1 MLNIIIKAIFFIVGK
16 IGDIILLPIMALVN
30 ALIPNLSV
38 SMDNIFSYLEM
49 GFQYIPFAL
58 KCLLIP
64 SFCIEIVVIVFTTYL
79 TFVVGVRVYN
89 FIMKVYKNFKP

>member
-16 IGDIILLPIMALVN
+16 IGDIILLPIMAIVN

>member
-1 MLNIIIKAIFFIVGK
+1 MLNVIIKAIFFIVGK
-16 IGDIILLPIMALVN
+16 IGDIILLPIMAVVN

-64 SFCIEIVVIVFTTYL
+64 SFCVEIVVIVFTTYL

>member
-16 IGDIILLPIMALVN
+16 IGDIILLPIMAIVN

-64 SFCIEIVVIVFTTYL
+64 SFCVEIVVIVFTTYL

>member
-1 MLNIIIKAIFFIVGK
+1 MLNVIINAIFFIVGK
-16 IGDIILLPIMALVN
+16 IGDIILLPIMAIVN

-38 SMDNIFSYLEM
+38 KMDNIFSYLEM

-64 SFCIEIVVIVFTTYL
+64 STCIEIVVLVFTTYL
-79 TFVVGVRVYN
+79 TFVVLVRVYN

>member
-1 MLNIIIKAIFFIVGK
+1 MLNIIINAIFFIVGK
-16 IGDIILLPIMALVN
+16 IGDIILLPIMAIVN

-64 SFCIEIVVIVFTTYL
+64 SFCIEIVVLVFTTYL

>member
-1 MLNIIIKAIFFIVGK
+1 MLNIIVKAIFFIVGK
-16 IGDIILLPIMALVN
+16 IGDIILLPIMAIVN
-30 ALIPNLSV
+30 ALIPNLSI

-49 GFQYIPFAL
+49 GFNYIPFAL

-64 SFCIEIVVIVFTTYL
+64 SFCIEIVIIVFTTYI
-79 TFVVGVRVYN
+79 TFIVGVRAYN

>member
-1 MLNIIIKAIFFIVGK
+1 MLNVIIKAIFFIVGK
-16 IGDIILLPIMALVN
+16 IGDIILLPIMVVVN

-38 SMDNIFSYLEM
+38 SMDNIFSYLQM

-64 SFCIEIVVIVFTTYL
+64 SFCIEIVLVVFTTYL
-79 TFVVGVRVYN
+79 SFVVGIRAYN

>member
-1 MLNIIIKAIFFIVGK
+1 MLNLIIKAIFFIVGK
-16 IGDIILLPIMALVN
+16 IGDIILIPIMAIIN

-38 SMDNIFSYLEM
+38 SMDNIFSYLQM

-64 SFCIEIVVIVFTTYL
+64 SFCVEIVIVVFTTYL
-79 TFVVGVRVYN
+79 SFVVGVRVYN

>member
-1 MLNIIIKAIFFIVGK
+1 MLNTIVKAIFFIVGK
-16 IGDIILLPIMALVN
+16 IGDIILLPIMAIVN
-30 ALIPNLSV
+30 ALVPDLSI

-49 GFQYIPFAL
+49 GFNYIPFAL

-79 TFVVGVRVYN
+79 TFVFGVRAYN

>member
-1 MLNIIIKAIFFIVGK
+1 MLNVIIKAIFFIVGK
-16 IGDIILLPIMALVN
+16 IGDIILLPIMAVVN

>member
-1 MLNIIIKAIFFIVGK
+1 MLNIIIKAIFFIIGK
-16 IGDIILLPIMALVN
+16 IGDIILLPIMAIVN

-64 SFCIEIVVIVFTTYL
+64 SFCIEIVITIFTTYL
-79 TFVVGVRVYN
+79 SFVVGVRVYN

>member
-16 IGDIILLPIMALVN
+16 IGDIILLPIMAVVN

-64 SFCIEIVVIVFTTYL
+64 SFCVEIVVIVFTTYL

>member
-16 IGDIILLPIMALVN
+16 IGDIILLPIMAIVN

-38 SMDNIFSYLEM
+38 SMDNIFSYLQM

-64 SFCIEIVVIVFTTYL
+64 SFCVEIVVIVFTTYL

>member
-16 IGDIILLPIMALVN
+16 IGDIILLPIMAIIN

-58 KCLLIP
+58 KSLLIP
-64 SFCIEIVVIVFTTYL
+64 SFCIEIVILVFTTYL
-79 TFVVGVRVYN
+79 SFVVGVRVYN

>member
-16 IGDIILLPIMALVN
+16 IGDIILLPIMAVVN

>member
-16 IGDIILLPIMALVN
+16 IGDIILLPIMAIVN
-30 ALIPNLSV
+30 TLIPNLSL

-64 SFCIEIVVIVFTTYL
+64 SFCIQIVIIVFTTYL
-79 TFVVGVRVYN
+79 TFVVGVRAYN

>member
-16 IGDIILLPIMALVN
+16 IGDIILLPIMAIVN
-30 ALIPNLSV
+30 ALIPNISV

-64 SFCIEIVVIVFTTYL
+64 SFCIEIVILVFTTYL
-79 TFVVGVRVYN
+79 SFVVGVRAYN

>member
-16 IGDIILLPIMALVN
+16 IGDIILLPIMAIVN

-38 SMDNIFSYLEM
+38 NLNNIFSYLEM
-49 GFQYIPFAL
+49 GFEYIPFFL
-58 KCLLIP
+58 KLLLIP
-64 SFCIEIVVIVFTTYL
+64 SFCIEIVVIIFTTYL
-79 TFVVGVRVYN
+79 SFVVGVRVYN

>member
-1 MLNIIIKAIFFIVGK
+1 MLNIIVKAIFFIVGK
-16 IGDIILLPIMALVN
+16 IGDIILLPIMAVVN

-64 SFCIEIVVIVFTTYL
+64 SFCIEIVVIVFTTYI

>member
-16 IGDIILLPIMALVN
+16 IGDIILLPIMAVVN

-64 SFCIEIVVIVFTTYL
+64 SFCIEIVIIVFTTYL

>member
-16 IGDIILLPIMALVN
+16 IGDIILLPIMAIVN

-38 SMDNIFSYLEM
+38 SINNIFDYLAM

-64 SFCIEIVVIVFTTYL
+64 SFCIEIVILVFTTYL
-79 TFVVGVRVYN
+79 SFVVGVRVYN
-89 FIMKVYKNFKP
+89 FIMKV

>member
-16 IGDIILLPIMALVN
+16 IGDIILIPIIAIVN

-38 SMDNIFSYLEM
+38 SMNNIFQYLEM

>member
-16 IGDIILLPIMALVN
+16 IGDIILLPIMAIIN
-30 ALIPNLSV
+30 ALIPNLSL
-38 SMDNIFSYLEM
+38 SLDNIFNYLQM

-64 SFCIEIVVIVFTTYL
+64 SLCIEIVILIFTTYL
-79 TFVVGVRVYN
+79 SFVVGVRVYQ

>member
-1 MLNIIIKAIFFIVGK
+1 MLNIIVKAIFFIVGK
-16 IGDIILLPIMALVN
+16 IGDIILLPIMAIVN
-30 ALIPNLSV
+30 ALVPNLSL
-38 SMDNIFSYLEM
+38 SMDNLFSYLEM

-64 SFCIEIVVIVFTTYL
+64 SFCIEIVILVFTTYL
-79 TFVVGVRVYN
+79 TFVIGVRTYN

>member
-1 MLNIIIKAIFFIVGK
+1 MLNIIVKAIFFIVGK
-16 IGDIILLPIMALVN
+16 IGDIILLPIMAIVN
-30 ALIPNLSV
+30 ALIPNLSI

-49 GFQYIPFAL
+49 GFNYIPFAL

-64 SFCIEIVVIVFTTYL
+64 SFCIEIVIIVFTTYI
-79 TFVVGVRVYN
+79 TFVVGVRAYN

>member
-16 IGDIILLPIMALVN
+16 IGDIILLPIMAVVN

-38 SMDNIFSYLEM
+38 SMNNIFQYLEM